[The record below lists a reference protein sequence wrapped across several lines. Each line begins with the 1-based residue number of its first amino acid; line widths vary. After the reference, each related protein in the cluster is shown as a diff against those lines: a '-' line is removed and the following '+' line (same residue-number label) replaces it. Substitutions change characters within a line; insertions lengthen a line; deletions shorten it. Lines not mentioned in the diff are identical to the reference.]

1 MPLTQRRQ
9 IADSF
14 GQAMS
19 RSGRVTMKTG
29 RYSGEGA
36 LSRMILSCLLAL
48 SLLATTPTL
57 GWAQSGPT
65 RGSVTNLP
73 LPRFVSLKSDKANV
87 RRGPSLSH
95 RIDWVFV
102 RRGYPLEVIAEYGH
116 WRRVRDLE
124 GATGWL
130 HYSLISGVRTA
141 LVTDENIDLYSRP
154 DPSSR
159 LNAQA
164 EKNVILRLQECNVS
178 WCRVTAGG
186 QKGWVLK
193 SGIWGVRPD
202 EILE

>member
-1 MPLTQRRQ
+1 MTCWQM
-9 IADSF
+9 ADSF
-14 GQAMS
+14 GRMMS
-19 RSGRVTMKTG
+19 RSGKVTMKTG
-29 RYSGEGA
+29 RLFGKGA
-36 LSRMILSCLLAL
+36 RSRALLCCLLAL
-48 SLLATTPTL
+48 SLLALTPTL
-57 GWAQSGPT
+57 GWAADGPT
-65 RGSVTNLP
+65 RGAVTNLP

-141 LVTDENIDLYSRP
+141 LVTDENVDLYSRP
-154 DPSSR
+154 DPASR

-178 WCRVTAGG
+178 WCKVTAGG

-193 SGIWGVRPD
+193 SGIWGVRAD

>member
-1 MPLTQRRQ
+1 MVN
-9 IADSF
+9 
-14 GQAMS
+14 
-19 RSGRVTMKTG
+19 SGRF
-29 RYSGEGA
+29 SGMQGLFRA
-36 LSRMILSCLLAL
+36 VLLCLLVAIPAGV
-48 SLLATTPTL
+48 SAE
-57 GWAQSGPT
+57 GPK

-116 WRRVRDLE
+116 WRRVRDVE

-130 HYSLISGVRTA
+130 HYSLITGARTA
-141 LVTDENIDLYSRP
+141 LVTAENVDLFSRP
-154 DPSSR
+154 DPASR

-164 EKNVILRLQECNVS
+164 EKNVILRLLECNVS
-178 WCRVTAGG
+178 WCKVTADG

-193 SGIWGVRPD
+193 DGLWGVRPD
-202 EILE
+202 EVLE